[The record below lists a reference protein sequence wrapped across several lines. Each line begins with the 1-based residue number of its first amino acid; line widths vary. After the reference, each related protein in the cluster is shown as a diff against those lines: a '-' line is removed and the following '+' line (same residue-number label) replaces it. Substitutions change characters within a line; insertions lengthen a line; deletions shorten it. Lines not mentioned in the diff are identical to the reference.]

1 MIATTG
7 FQRNS
12 YEKTELVP
20 LFKNVLKNDNKFI
33 EYTKSS
39 LRSAKDIFI
48 KGGHVT
54 NEFKEQTF
62 RLFYDNRRNIIEQLE
77 NSKVNEYDLSNRLL
91 DSLPLKDS
99 IKCKTLR
106 FLSKFPI
113 TTPFNKNNTNRCKTR
128 YNNTLEIA
136 VRNFIK
142 ALHNTDERFNF
153 NGERFGLKGNVFVCY
168 NDLIN
173 FISDFKST
181 KDIKYTKQA
190 ISNLKNRKLF

>member
-1 MIATTG
+1 MLFRSGIDGNMIATTG

-48 KGGHVT
+48 KGSHVT
-54 NEFKEQTF
+54 NKFKEQMF
-62 RLFYDNRRNIIEQLE
+62 RLSYDNRRKIIEQLE
-77 NSKVNEYDLSNRLL
+77 YSDSKGSNFFNEYNLSNKLL
-91 DSLPLKDS
+91 DSLPLKDL

-113 TTPFNKNNTNRCKTR
+113 TNPFNKNNTNRSKTC

-153 NGERFGLKGNVFVCY
+153 NGERFGLIGNEFAC
-168 NDLIN
+168 
-173 FISDFKST
+173 
-181 KDIKYTKQA
+181 
-190 ISNLKNRKLF
+190 